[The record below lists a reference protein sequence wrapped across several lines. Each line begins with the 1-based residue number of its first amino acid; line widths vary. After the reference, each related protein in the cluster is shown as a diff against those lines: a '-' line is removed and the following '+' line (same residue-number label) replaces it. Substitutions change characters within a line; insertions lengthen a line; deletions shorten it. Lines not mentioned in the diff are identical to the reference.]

1 MLYTMNCWQ
10 KKFFSNHLS
19 LRDKGHYMKHV
30 MLIKLLEMTSTLCE
44 VIDIKMSFYFNAGL
58 FNLQLNDCG
67 HLGIKFIRKVW
78 FIRI

>member
-1 MLYTMNCWQ
+1 
-10 KKFFSNHLS
+10 
-19 LRDKGHYMKHV
+19 MKHV
-30 MLIKLLEMTSTLCE
+30 MLIKLFEMTSTLCK

-58 FNLQLNDCG
+58 LNLQLNDCG